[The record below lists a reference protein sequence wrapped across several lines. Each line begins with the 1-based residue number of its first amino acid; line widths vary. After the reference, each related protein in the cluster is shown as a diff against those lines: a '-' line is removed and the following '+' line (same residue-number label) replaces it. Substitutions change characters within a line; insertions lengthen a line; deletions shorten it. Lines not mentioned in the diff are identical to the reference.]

1 MRISPHHEHFSAY
14 REHLV
19 GTMVPNTTGW
29 HNLVYRK
36 NLAHQITSIF
46 DVVLCW
52 LALGVL
58 VAVVITGHI
67 IGQRMR
73 HQ

>member
-1 MRISPHHEHFSAY
+1 
-14 REHLV
+14 
-19 GTMVPNTTGW
+19 MVPNTTGW